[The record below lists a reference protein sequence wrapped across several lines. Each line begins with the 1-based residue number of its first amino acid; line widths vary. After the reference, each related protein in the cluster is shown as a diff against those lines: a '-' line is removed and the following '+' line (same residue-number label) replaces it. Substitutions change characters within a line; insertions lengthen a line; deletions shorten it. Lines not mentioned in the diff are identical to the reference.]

1 MLCGVQQD
9 LVHRRLWVAL
19 ALTSAC
25 RPDPFPGDGEV
36 GGTTAATEVA
46 ATTGATGT
54 PTTDAAGST
63 TGDGG
68 PETATVVHSFG
79 AYAMAPYLEI
89 EPCAQWTLDNAEAI
103 YVNAVTLVND
113 GGFHHSNWFAVP
125 EEVFAGEDGFFN
137 CEDRGYVEITAAIEG
152 TVVFAQSTQSRE
164 ELMTLPAGAVIKIPP
179 RHKVIAR
186 THVLNIGSG
195 AYDSELRM
203 ALGIVHPREVDA
215 VLAPM
220 HLDYHDLAIPAG
232 KHSRFTGDCSFAS
245 TYEDAIHKPF
255 DVKLYYVLPHYH
267 YFGEYFGL
275 QILGGARDGEVLFE
289 LDGFNGGANGKAF
302 DPPVDLS
309 GADGL
314 RFACGYNNWTG
325 NDISFGT
332 GDGEMCMMLGL
343 VDSRV
348 MIESRVMEGSKLV
361 GVDGEVLLSEAEC
374 SNYTV
379 AKNPAQSPPTA
390 AEKEAP
396 LYVPPTDPG
405 DVDLEPTKKCVDS
418 ASAAEPEPA
427 GHADQ
432 RARRDLR
439 PELHLLVVSRRQR
452 AGRRPRPPDRGG
464 SRRPPHRPYGV
475 RQDRPRAG
483 RRGRPRGELAVPAA
497 GRVRATERRRRGRPP
512 HALQRADAAARPAGR
527 QAASVDRGG
536 RARQLRAQAMSM

>member
-1 MLCGVQQD
+1 MQQD

-25 RPDPFPGDGEV
+25 RPDPSPGDGEV

-418 ASAAEPEPA
+418 ASAAEPDLPVTLTSV
-427 GHADQ
+427 
-432 RARRDLR
+432 RDAIFA
-439 PELHLLVVSRRQR
+439 PSCIFSSCHD
-452 AGRRPRPPDRGG
+452 ANG
-464 SRRPPHRPYGV
+464 
-475 RQDRPRAG
+475 
-483 RRGRPRGELAVPAA
+483 PAA
-497 GRVRATERRRRGRPP
+497 GLDLQTAAGLGARLIDHTVFAKTDL
-512 HALQRADAAARPAGR
+512 ALVAAGDPE
-527 QAASVDRGG
+527 ASWLYRLLAECEPQNGDGVAVHHMPFNAPTLLPDPLV
-536 RARQLRAQAMSM
+536 AKLRAWIEAGALDN